1 MIDKSIRQHYDVPE
15 TKKIKGQLHKLAYIT
30 PKEAKLLQKSGGQ
43 KVMTPEG
50 VPAYPP
56 QGRSAQHGGKSS
68 STSGG
73 KTSTGSGNTGASHD
87 RGGQQHQKAA
97 APKAAAPKD
106 EPDRRSIALANQYVA
121 PTLTVEPKKSE
132 DDVKQ
137 SVIDIGFQEALKKE
151 KIAEDLKKELDKD
164 FLFQDAKAK
173 APTTL
178 EPKTVTYDRGNPF
191 TKRLIP
197 TTVGQTLFDPRTSQN
212 ALLKRPGGI
221 GSFFKNA
228 AMAVVPGLLPAKLAQ
243 GYRLAKLGYDL
254 KNRKGVYGT
263 ALRLGE
269 NLIGKNVG
277 DFIKTGGSQFD
288 RLNPNEMK
296 NVRTFK
302 PTRDRDEERVKTV
315 AERVTTGAGLESG
328 EKLLGVQNTQKAEL
342 FKRRRTVENILR
354 EGSYQGKDLT
364 SGQRNT
370 LRNYIEQIDKFLV
383 PVQQGI

>member
-212 ALLKRPGGI
+212 ALLDR
-221 GSFFKNA
+221 GSGTGFLKGLGTLA
-228 AMAVVPGLLPAKLAQ
+228 ASVFLPMLLPARAAATYKM
-243 GYRLAKLGYDL
+243 YNTAKTISSAA
-254 KNRKGVYGT
+254 KK
-263 ALRLGE
+263 
-269 NLIGKNVG
+269 
-277 DFIKTGGSQFD
+277 F
-288 RLNPNEMK
+288 
-296 NVRTFK
+296 
-302 PTRDRDEERVKTV
+302 
-315 AERVTTGAGLESG
+315 GLTKDD
-328 EKLLGVQNTQKAEL
+328 KLLS
-342 FKRRRTVENILR
+342 LR
-354 EGSYQGKDLT
+354 S
-364 SGQRNT
+364 
-370 LRNYIEQIDKFLV
+370 KFLNSDMQKQLLKDEKIKV
-383 PVQQGI
+383 ANLTNKKKRTTTDDRGDGVNRILPESLQSTVSEGTQQFLSDEQKEQYIVQQNKMKAALAEGYYVDTKRKTNSIR